1 MPGPARR
8 ALARPA
14 AVSAAILL
22 AGSALGQRPNPGP
35 SHRAAGE
42 REIAAAC
49 RAALQEL
56 SAADAAGIGLLPV
69 AEPLAF
75 DGETERTTRVDG
87 ALVVEGRAAYRP
99 TYRVPALPVRW
110 ECAADPA
117 TKAVRSARYAAV
129 DASGAEI
136 ASSPAGIV
144 RDAVVLEAC
153 RPALEEEVREEAVK
167 RGARAGGGGFEADAT
182 SISTERKGKLLDLSG
197 RGRARLSKDFEWQA
211 VTFGCRWDE
220 KKEKTS
226 KTWVS
231 PADAPRLGVLSP
243 ERQEL
248 LDGCKAAVAE
258 ALWDDAAR
266 RGYRWPR
273 DEVVVELERFGDFA
287 AAGKATAVEGEGS
300 FRSDARHRE
309 STPITFR
316 CVSDPVRGGVA
327 SATFELKEA
336 SRTPSGEIASGKT
349 ATLVCEAYGKGQ
361 KVCPA
366 RIRGSVKI
374 VRELGPEPCK
384 AYGNWIWSLEGITV
398 WGGCAAE
405 FEFEAR

>member
-8 ALARPA
+8 AFARPA
-14 AVSAAILL
+14 SVSAAILL
-22 AGSALGQRPNPGP
+22 AASALGQPLKAGA
-35 SHRAAGE
+35 SARAVEE
-42 REIAAAC
+42 REVAAAC
-49 RAALQEL
+49 QTALQRL
-56 SAADAAGIGLLPV
+56 AAADAAGIGLLPV
-69 AEPLAF
+69 AEPLTF

-87 ALVVEGRAAYRP
+87 VLALEGKAAYRP

-117 TKAVRSARYAAV
+117 TGTVRSTRYAAV

-136 ASSPAGIV
+136 ARPAVGIV
-144 RDAVVLEAC
+144 RDAVVLESC
-153 RPALEEEVREEAVK
+153 RPALEETVREEADD
-167 RGARAGGGGFEADAT
+167 RGVRASGGGFEAEAA
-182 SISTERKGKLLDLSG
+182 SISSTRKGALVVLTG
-197 RGRARLSKDFEWQA
+197 TGRARLSKDFEWQA

-220 KKEKTS
+220 KKEKPS
-226 KTWVS
+226 KAWVS
-231 PADAPRLGVLSP
+231 PADAPHLGVLSP
-243 ERQEL
+243 ERQDL

-258 ALWDDAAR
+258 AIWDDAAR

-273 DEVVVELERFGDFA
+273 DEVVVALERFGDFA
-287 AAGKATAVEGEGS
+287 TAGEATTVEGEGW
-300 FRSDARHRE
+300 FKSDARHRE
-309 STPITFR
+309 STPISFR

-327 SATFELKEA
+327 SATFEVVEA

-366 RIRGSVKI
+366 KIRGDVKI
-374 VRELGPEPCK
+374 VRELGPRPCR

-405 FEFEAR
+405 FEFESR

>member
-1 MPGPARR
+1 MPGPTRR

-22 AGSALGQRPNPGP
+22 AMSAVGQPPKPGAP
-35 SHRAAGE
+35 PRAAGE
-42 REIAAAC
+42 REVAAAC

-56 SAADAAGIGLLPV
+56 SVADAAGIGLLPV

-75 DGETERTTRVDG
+75 DDETKKSTRADG
-87 ALVVEGRAAYRP
+87 ALVLGGKAAYRP
-99 TYRVPALPVRW
+99 THRAAALPVLW
-110 ECAADPA
+110 ECAVDPA
-117 TKAVRSARYAAV
+117 TKAIRSTRYAAL
-129 DASGAEI
+129 DASGAEV
-136 ASSPAGIV
+136 ARPAAEVV
-144 RDAVVLEAC
+144 RDAVVLASC
-153 RPALEEEVREEAVK
+153 RPALEEVVRDEAGK
-167 RGARAGGGGFEADAT
+167 RGVRAGGDGFEADASST
-182 SISTERKGKLLDLSG
+182 SSARKGTLVSLTG
-197 RGRARLSKDFEWQA
+197 TGRARLSKDFEWQA

-220 KKEKTS
+220 KKEKAS
-226 KTWVS
+226 KAWVS

-266 RGYRWPR
+266 RGYRWGR

-287 AAGKATAVEGEGS
+287 AAGKATAVEGEGW
-300 FRSDARHRE
+300 FKSDARHRE

-366 RIRGSVKI
+366 KIRGSVKI